1 MEGLSCLCVVK
12 TLTMLCLMKFAITFL
27 LNTQYII
34 IKTLSQNQSGAERVV
49 LSRES
54 VCVCMYVCV
63 ATVIQNTFIYMHNRK
78 RVNNNYT

>member
-34 IKTLSQNQSGAERVV
+34 IKNAKPEPKR
-49 LSRES
+49 SRACRLS
-54 VCVCMYVCV
+54 VCVCMYVSVCV

>member
-54 VCVCMYVCV
+54 VCVCVWLQLYKTHSYSIC
-63 ATVIQNTFIYMHNRK
+63 IIGRE
-78 RVNNNYT
+78 

>member
-54 VCVCMYVCV
+54 VCVYVCV
-63 ATVIQNTFIYMHNRK
+63 CGYSYTKHIYSICIIGRE
-78 RVNNNYT
+78 